1 MCKTC
6 TRTYI
11 DTLFIK
17 TLHNLVVTC
26 VGLFI
31 RSFARWLLCWFVKF
45 VRLFVSLYFAIIIII
60 IIVIR
65 NICMEYV
72 KSCIQTRSCVPRSS
86 E

>member
-26 VGLFI
+26 VRLFI
-31 RSFARWLLCWFVKF
+31 RS
-45 VRLFVSLYFAIIIII
+45 FVSLYFAIIIII

-65 NICMEYV
+65 NSCMEYV
-72 KSCIQTRSCVPRSS
+72 KSCIQT